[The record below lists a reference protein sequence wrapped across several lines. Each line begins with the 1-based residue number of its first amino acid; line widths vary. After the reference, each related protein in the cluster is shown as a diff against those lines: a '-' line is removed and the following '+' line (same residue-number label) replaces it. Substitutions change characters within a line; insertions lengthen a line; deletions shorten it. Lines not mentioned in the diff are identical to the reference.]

1 MNAQGATSN
10 DASASPQTRPADAN
24 AVVETRGVFRT
35 LGGKGTTEQTIL
47 HDISLTIGAGE
58 FVALTGASGS
68 GKSTLLYLVGALDRP
83 TSGEIWLDGCEIA
96 SLGDDERAQFRNE
109 RLGFVFQFHFL
120 LAEFNVL
127 ENVTL
132 PMLRRG
138 VPRDGAE
145 ERAYDVLSLLGL
157 ADLWRRRPG
166 QLSGGQQQRVSI
178 ARAVANDPALI
189 LADEPTGNL
198 DSKNGALVFDVF
210 AELARREGRTII
222 MVTHDVSFAERADR
236 QVVLRDGRVIEDVRR
251 GR

>member
-1 MNAQGATSN
+1 M
-10 DASASPQTRPADAN
+10 
-24 AVVETRGVFRT
+24 
-35 LGGKGTTEQTIL
+35 
-47 HDISLTIGAGE
+47 
-58 FVALTGASGS
+58 
-68 GKSTLLYLVGALDRP
+68 
-83 TSGEIWLDGCEIA
+83 
-96 SLGDDERAQFRNE
+96 
-109 RLGFVFQFHFL
+109 
-120 LAEFNVL
+120 AEFNVL

-198 DSKNGALVFDVF
+198 DSRNGALVFDVF